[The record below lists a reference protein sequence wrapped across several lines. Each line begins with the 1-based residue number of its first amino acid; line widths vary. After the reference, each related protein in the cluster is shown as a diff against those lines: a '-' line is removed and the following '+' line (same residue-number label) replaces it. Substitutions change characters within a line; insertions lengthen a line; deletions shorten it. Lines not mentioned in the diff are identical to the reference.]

1 MDKQNFISMK
11 ARLFLIL
18 IFLCITLV
26 ITFNDYLN
34 LFPPSKIEILNKEII
49 VNSEM
54 MISFIAFFT
63 LIFVLCIGVVEKLF
77 FSRRAGKKKGKEE

>member
-1 MDKQNFISMK
+1 MK

-26 ITFNDYLN
+26 ITFNDSLD
-34 LFPPSKIEILNKEII
+34 LFPPTEIEFLKKEII

-77 FSRRAGKKKGKEE
+77 FSGRVGKNKEQEK

>member
-1 MDKQNFISMK
+1 MK

-26 ITFNDYLN
+26 ITFNDSLN
-34 LFPPSKIEILNKEII
+34 LFSPTKIELLNKEII

-63 LIFVLCIGVVEKLF
+63 LIFVLCIGIVEKLF
-77 FSRRAGKKKGKEE
+77 FSRRTGKKKGKEE

>member
-1 MDKQNFISMK
+1 MK

-26 ITFNDYLN
+26 ITFNDSLK
-34 LFPPSKIEILNKEII
+34 LFSPAKIEFLNKEII

-63 LIFVLCIGVVEKLF
+63 LIFVLCIGTVEKLF

>member
-1 MDKQNFISMK
+1 MK

-26 ITFNDYLN
+26 ITFNDSLN
-34 LFPPSKIEILNKEII
+34 LFSPTKIEFLNKEII

-63 LIFVLCIGVVEKLF
+63 LIFVLCVGIVEKLF

>member
-1 MDKQNFISMK
+1 MK

-26 ITFNDYLN
+26 ITFNDSLD
-34 LFPPSKIEILNKEII
+34 LFPPTDIEFLKKEII

>member
-1 MDKQNFISMK
+1 MK

-26 ITFNDYLN
+26 ITFNDSLD
-34 LFPPSKIEILNKEII
+34 LFPPTEIEFLKKEII

-77 FSRRAGKKKGKEE
+77 FSRRAGKNKEQEK

>member
-1 MDKQNFISMK
+1 MK
-11 ARLFLIL
+11 ARLLLIL

-26 ITFNDYLN
+26 ITFNDSLD
-34 LFPPSKIEILNKEII
+34 LFPPTEIEFLKKEII

>member
-1 MDKQNFISMK
+1 MK

-26 ITFNDYLN
+26 ITFNDSLN
-34 LFPPSKIEILNKEII
+34 LFSPTKIEFLNKEII

-63 LIFVLCIGVVEKLF
+63 LIFVLCIGIVEKLF

>member
-1 MDKQNFISMK
+1 MK

-26 ITFNDYLN
+26 ITFNDSLN
-34 LFPPSKIEILNKEII
+34 LFSPTKIEFLNKEII

-54 MISFIAFFT
+54 MISFIAFCT
-63 LIFVLCIGVVEKLF
+63 LIFVLCIGTVEKLF

>member
-1 MDKQNFISMK
+1 MK

-26 ITFNDYLN
+26 ITFNDSLD
-34 LFPPSKIEILNKEII
+34 LFPPTEIEFLNKEII

-63 LIFVLCIGVVEKLF
+63 LIFVLCIGVVEQLF
-77 FSRRAGKKKGKEE
+77 FSRRASKKKGKEE

>member
-1 MDKQNFISMK
+1 MK

-26 ITFNDYLN
+26 ITFNDSLN
-34 LFPPSKIEILNKEII
+34 LFSTTKIEFLNKEII

-54 MISFIAFFT
+54 MISFITFFT
-63 LIFVLCIGVVEKLF
+63 LIFVLCIGIVEKLF
-77 FSRRAGKKKGKEE
+77 FSRRAGKRKGKEE

>member
-1 MDKQNFISMK
+1 MK

-26 ITFNDYLN
+26 IAFNDSLN
-34 LFPPSKIEILNKEII
+34 LFSPTKIEFLNKEII

-63 LIFVLCIGVVEKLF
+63 LIFVLCIGIVEKLF

>member
-1 MDKQNFISMK
+1 MK

-26 ITFNDYLN
+26 ITFNDSLN
-34 LFPPSKIEILNKEII
+34 LFSPTKIEFLNKEII

-63 LIFVLCIGVVEKLF
+63 LIFVLCIGIVEKLY

>member
-1 MDKQNFISMK
+1 MK

-26 ITFNDYLN
+26 ITFNDSLN
-34 LFPPSKIEILNKEII
+34 LFSPTKIEFLNKEII

-63 LIFVLCIGVVEKLF
+63 LIFVLCSGIVERLF
-77 FSRRAGKKKGKEE
+77 FSRRVGKRKGKEE